1 MATDLPSSVDLICEA
16 GSEYGSPWHAIDD
29 LEPPCTVTYGRD
41 DLTLHLRM
49 LGGATNLQAI
59 RSSGQDQE
67 EACEKLHV
75 GSVSMHELQ
84 LADVYVYVRSYGLLR
99 NIMHTA
105 RATATARA
113 RTYVYVGGRPAPE
126 GFT

>member
-16 GSEYGSPWHAIDD
+16 GSEYGSLWHAIDD

-49 LGGATNLQAI
+49 LGGTTNLQAI

-84 LADVYVYVRSYGLLR
+84 LADVYVRSYGLLR
-99 NIMHTA
+99 NIMRTCNSNLN
-105 RATATARA
+105 RACAYVRIRGGPARA
-113 RTYVYVGGRPAPE
+113 R
-126 GFT
+126 GFA